1 MIEESIRQ
9 KNEAQN
15 KTADNLQSS
24 LRVFGNR
31 LANLPDQGS
40 ELPADRQSRLLAWT
54 LFLLGLLMVFTEI
67 LVFTLSYDTEIR
79 RYLYRIVPVAYFL
92 VLVVSFF
99 LNRLRRIRL
108 AALMAVIGSV
118 IAVWSVIL
126 SDPLIRQG
134 LDLIPICYIALTLL
148 ISAFLLNRID
158 TFILSIV
165 QDAALLILIL
175 NDPILRDTNWISLIT
190 FLVFMTVISLAISHI
205 MRTDLDQIDRQA
217 QSLLAHEAALKD
229 LAIRDSLTGLYNR
242 LYLDETLKREISR
255 ITRRNSTL
263 GVIMIDIDFFKTIN
277 DTYGHGIGDEFLRQI
292 GQILASRVRDSDI
305 ACRYGG
311 DEFTLVMPDASL
323 DATYER
329 AESIRLQ
336 ADEWVFEIGPVQIH
350 SPSLSCGVAV
360 YPIHGHTGET
370 VLEAADHALYLA
382 KQNGRNRTEVAEP
395 VPTDQ

>member
-1 MIEESIRQ
+1 
-9 KNEAQN
+9 
-15 KTADNLQSS
+15 
-24 LRVFGNR
+24 
-31 LANLPDQGS
+31 
-40 ELPADRQSRLLAWT
+40 
-54 LFLLGLLMVFTEI
+54 
-67 LVFTLSYDTEIR
+67 
-79 RYLYRIVPVAYFL
+79 
-92 VLVVSFF
+92 
-99 LNRLRRIRL
+99 
-108 AALMAVIGSV
+108 
-118 IAVWSVIL
+118 
-126 SDPLIRQG
+126 
-134 LDLIPICYIALTLL
+134 
-148 ISAFLLNRID
+148 
-158 TFILSIV
+158 
-165 QDAALLILIL
+165 
-175 NDPILRDTNWISLIT
+175 
-190 FLVFMTVISLAISHI
+190 
-205 MRTDLDQIDRQA
+205 
-217 QSLLAHEAALKD
+217 
-229 LAIRDSLTGLYNR
+229 
-242 LYLDETLKREISR
+242 
-255 ITRRNSTL
+255 
-263 GVIMIDIDFFKTIN
+263 MIDIDFFKTIN